1 MKTSSLVWTLRCGL
15 GVLLGLVTLPT
26 LAVPQDIVLVFDN
39 SGSMRRADPGFAARA
54 AARGFLLDL
63 PTDARVAVLV
73 FDEKIVLSVPL
84 APAGDGKAL
93 SASLDGV
100 DYRGPY
106 TNSPAAVER
115 ALDELKTNRL
125 ANTRQSVVLMTDGV
139 VDTGNPQVDAER
151 RAWLRDNLAQEAAT
165 HQVRLFGLAF
175 TKSADMPLMQSLA
188 TSTHGGYFRAYTL
201 AELPNAFAKLRAAL
215 LEDVPAPPQPKDV
228 PALSD
233 APALPAPTPTAQPA
247 VAAATEQPAVPLSP
261 APPASVGALNAAP
274 LAPPVGLPDPV
285 PGAPQ
290 VTPED
295 RAALEQM
302 SRETGVPMTQL
313 LAELARG
320 QALQSSP
327 VPPSSLA
334 SQPVLAEPAPQQ
346 TLPPLQV
353 APPAPPVP
361 PSSLANQ
368 SAGAGVGL
376 GIAIGAGLALLG
388 CAVWWLLRRRTR
400 GSELTTVPSAPT
412 TVPPKPSKVPE
423 GWLID
428 IHGYAGL
435 PPYRLTDKPLMVCR
449 AVGSDSDYLDYYLV
463 EKTTI
468 GRRHAV
474 IKYKDRSFWVV
485 DQGSV
490 NGTFVNDEKVAG
502 ERQLRNGDL
511 IKFHKFE
518 FEFQHPGLAGAEPTW
533 VGLPAEQTIVAD
545 MDTTQAAT
553 PVSNL
558 LPAVLSPVVA
568 AAPSSDRSTL
578 AQDRHEVT
586 REGELENLEDDRD
599 DFFNAAAGAE
609 ARDFSTTLPPTFDG
623 GVSEGDWDEL
633 TLALAPDDPL
643 SETLP
648 RPIGHAALAELGD
661 PLADTFLRPSASDDY
676 DGDSFFDDLSIR
688 PALDLDGEPV
698 GFSTHSGPPPGDNLT
713 LVQDFYTATTL
724 MPSAQ
729 APDGWLAET
738 VTLEHAATW
747 PPTYSGA
754 DPLAAEVDLTLEDF
768 LSSTLP
774 PGSTRDI
781 LSTTQDDFEMLD
793 TVVSDLS
800 VEVDGA
806 LETPEEPFN
815 EATVVLASSPLAQA
829 KGRAPD
835 EPTAGA

>member
-1 MKTSSLVWTLRCGL
+1 VKTSSFVWTLRCGL

-63 PTDARVAVLV
+63 PTDARVAVLI
-73 FDEKIVLSVPL
+73 FDEKIVLSMPL
-84 APAGDGKAL
+84 ALAGDGKAL

-115 ALDELKTNRL
+115 ALDVLKTNRL

-139 VDTGNPQVDAER
+139 VDTGNRQVDAER

-165 HQVRLFGLAF
+165 DQVRLFGLAF

-215 LEDVPAPPQPKDV
+215 LEDVPAPPPTEV
-228 PALSD
+228 SALTT
-233 APALPAPTPTAQPA
+233 APALPTATAQPA
-247 VAAATEQPAVPLSP
+247 LPLSP
-261 APPASVGALNAAP
+261 APPASVGALSAAP
-274 LAPPVGLPDPV
+274 LAPPVALPDPA
-285 PGAPQ
+285 PGAPP

-320 QALQSSP
+320 QALQPSP

-334 SQPVLAEPAPQQ
+334 NPPVLAEPAQPQ
-346 TLPPLQV
+346 TSPPLPV
-353 APPAPPVP
+353 AAPASPVPAPSRAHQLV
-361 PSSLANQ
+361 
-368 SAGAGVGL
+368 GTGVGL
-376 GIAIGAGLALLG
+376 GIAIGAGIALLG
-388 CAVWWLLRRRTR
+388 GAAWWLLRRRTR
-400 GSELTTVPSAPT
+400 ENKLNSVPSAPT
-412 TVPPKPSKVPE
+412 IAPSKPSKVPE

-553 PVSNL
+553 PVVNL
-558 LPAVLSPVVA
+558 PPAVISPVVA
-568 AAPSSDRSTL
+568 AAPSRHGQTL

-599 DFFNAAAGAE
+599 DFFNPAAGAG
-609 ARDFSTTLPPTFDG
+609 ARDFAATLPPLLDG
-623 GVSEGDWDEL
+623 GDSEGVWDEL

-648 RPIGHAALAELGD
+648 LPIGHAAFAELDD
-661 PLADTFLRPSASDDY
+661 PLTATFLRPSAAVDTDT
-676 DGDSFFDDLSIR
+676 DGFFDDLTIR
-688 PALDLDGEPV
+688 STPDLDGEPA
-698 GFSTHSGPPPGDNLT
+698 GFPTQSRPPGDNLT
-713 LVQDFYTATTL
+713 LAQDFYTATTL
-724 MPSAQ
+724 MPAAQ
-729 APDGWLAET
+729 PLAGWLTDT
-738 VTLEHAATW
+738 VALEHAATL
-747 PPTYSGA
+747 PATASGA
-754 DPLAAEVDLTLEDF
+754 DPLAADADLTLEDF
-768 LSSTLP
+768 LASTLP
-774 PGSTRDI
+774 PSGTRDI
-781 LSTTQDDFEMLD
+781 LSSTQDDFEMLD
-793 TVVSDLS
+793 TVVSSQPVDA
-800 VEVDGA
+800 DGA
-806 LETPEEPFN
+806 PEMPEEPFN
-815 EATVVLASSPLAQA
+815 EATVVLASSPLTQA

>member
-1 MKTSSLVWTLRCGL
+1 
-15 GVLLGLVTLPT
+15 LLGLVTLPT

-63 PTDARVAVLV
+63 PTDARVAVLI
-73 FDEKIVLSVPL
+73 FDETIVLSVPL

-106 TNSPAAVER
+106 TNSPAAVAR

-151 RAWLRDNLAQEAAT
+151 RAWLRDKLAQEAAT
-165 HQVRLFGLAF
+165 NQVRLFGLAF

-215 LEDVPAPPQPKDV
+215 LEDVPAPPQPTDV
-228 PALSD
+228 PAPSA
-233 APALPAPTPTAQPA
+233 APALPAPTAQPA
-247 VAAATEQPAVPLSP
+247 VAASTEQLAVPLSP

-274 LAPPVGLPDPV
+274 LAPPVALPDPA

-320 QALQSSP
+320 QALQPSP

-334 SQPVLAEPAPQQ
+334 NPPVLAEPAPQQ
-346 TLPPLQV
+346 TLPPLPV
-353 APPAPPVP
+353 APFAPPVSS
-361 PSSLANQ
+361 SSLANQ
-368 SAGAGVGL
+368 PVGAGVGL
-376 GIAIGAGLALLG
+376 GIAIGAGVGLLG

-400 GSELTTVPSAPT
+400 GSELKTVLSAPT

-463 EKTTI
+463 EKSTI

-553 PVSNL
+553 PVVSL
-558 LPAVLSPVVA
+558 LPAEVSPVVA
-568 AAPSSDRSTL
+568 AAPSSHRPTL
-578 AQDRHEVT
+578 AQDRNEVT

-599 DFFNAAAGAE
+599 DFFNAAAGAG
-609 ARDFSTTLPPTFDG
+609 ARDFSATLPPLSDG
-623 GVSEGDWDEL
+623 GDSEGVWDEL
-633 TLALAPDDPL
+633 TLALAPDDPF

-648 RPIGHAALAELGD
+648 RPTGHAAFAELGD
-661 PLADTFLRPSASDDY
+661 PLAATFLRPSAADDTDT
-676 DGDSFFDDLSIR
+676 DGFFDDLSIR

-698 GFSTHSGPPPGDNLT
+698 GFPSQSGPPPGENLT
-713 LVQDFYTATTL
+713 LAQDFYTATTL
-724 MPSAQ
+724 IPSVQSPA
-729 APDGWLAET
+729 GWLTET
-738 VTLEHAATW
+738 VALEHAVTW

-774 PGSTRDI
+774 PGSTRDV

-793 TVVSDLS
+793 TVVSGLS
-800 VEVDGA
+800 VDAGGA

-815 EATVVLASSPLAQA
+815 EATVVLASSPLAPA

>member
-15 GVLLGLVTLPT
+15 GVLLGLAALPT
-26 LAVPQDIVLVFDN
+26 QAVPQDIVLVFDN

-63 PTDARVAVLV
+63 PTDARVAVLI
-73 FDEKIVLSVPL
+73 FDEKIVLSMPL

-115 ALDELKTNRL
+115 ALDELKTHRL

-151 RAWLRDNLAQEAAT
+151 RAWLRDNLAQDAAA

-188 TSTHGGYFRAYTL
+188 TSTHGAYFRAYTL

-215 LEDVPAPPQPKDV
+215 LEDVPAPPQPVV
-228 PALSD
+228 PAL
-233 APALPAPTPTAQPA
+233 APPTATEQLAVPAP
-247 VAAATEQPAVPLSP
+247 TEQPALPLSP
-261 APPASVGALNAAP
+261 APPANVGALSAAP
-274 LAPPVGLPDPV
+274 LAPPVALPDPA
-285 PGAPQ
+285 PDAPQ

-320 QALQSSP
+320 QTLQS
-327 VPPSSLA
+327 L
-334 SQPVLAEPAPQQ
+334 
-346 TLPPLQV
+346 
-353 APPAPPVP
+353 PVP
-361 PSSLANQ
+361 PSSLANPTVLAEPAQ
-368 SAGAGVGL
+368 PQTSPPLPVAAPAPSVPQPSLANQPAGGGVGL
-376 GIAIGAGLALLG
+376 GVAIGAGLALLG
-388 CAVWWLLRRRTR
+388 GAAWWLLRGRTR
-400 GSELTTVPSAPT
+400 ELATVPSAPT
-412 TVPPKPSKVPE
+412 IAPSKPSKVPE

-553 PVSNL
+553 PVVNL
-558 LPAVLSPVVA
+558 PPAVLSPMVA
-568 AAPSSDRSTL
+568 AASPSHRQTL

-599 DFFNAAAGAE
+599 DFFNPAAGAG
-609 ARDFSTTLPPTFDG
+609 ARDFAATLPPLFDG
-623 GVSEGDWDEL
+623 GGSEGVWDEL

-648 RPIGHAALAELGD
+648 LPIGHAAFAELDD
-661 PLADTFLRPSASDDY
+661 PLAATFLRPATTVDTDTDTDT
-676 DGDSFFDDLSIR
+676 DGFFDDLTIR
-688 PALDLDGEPV
+688 STPDLDGESA
-698 GFSTHSGPPPGDNLT
+698 GFPTQIRPPPGDNLT
-713 LVQDFYTATTL
+713 LAQDFYTATTL
-724 MPSAQ
+724 MPAAQ
-729 APDGWLAET
+729 PPAGWLTET
-738 VTLEHAATW
+738 VTSEHAATW
-747 PPTYSGA
+747 PATASGA
-754 DPLAAEVDLTLEDF
+754 DPLAADADLTLEDF
-768 LSSTLP
+768 LASTLP
-774 PGSTRDI
+774 PSGTRDI
-781 LSTTQDDFEMLD
+781 LSSTQDDFEMLD
-793 TVVSDLS
+793 TVVSSQPVDA
-800 VEVDGA
+800 DGA
-806 LETPEEPFN
+806 PEMPEEPFN
-815 EATVVLASSPLAQA
+815 EVTVVLASSPLGQA

-835 EPTAGA
+835 EPPAGA